1 MDGEKMKSNFF
12 KRVGAYLLDSFIV
25 IFILSLVTVGFKS
38 DSKLIDEANDLLNSY
53 ANQEITISEYNDKVM
68 SINYELQK
76 ENVWVN
82 GISCALYI
90 GYFILFAYFNN
101 GQTIGKKIFKIRVVD
116 KNNNKIKFS
125 QIFVRSIFIYGI
137 ISSFYSAIFINF
149 LGVSTFNM
157 VGSIISYIEYTF
169 IIVCFFMV
177 LYKKDKRG
185 LHDII
190 SGTMISNDIR
200 K

>member
-1 MDGEKMKSNFF
+1 MKSNFF
-12 KRVGAYLLDSFIV
+12 RRVGAYLLDSFIV
-25 IFILSLVTVGFKS
+25 IFILSLITVGFES
-38 DSKLIDEANDLLNSY
+38 NSKLIDEANDLLNSY

-68 SINYELQK
+68 NINYELQK

-82 GISCALYI
+82 RISCALYA

-101 GQTIGKKIFKIRVVD
+101 GQTIGKKVFKIRIVD
-116 KNNNKIKFS
+116 KDNNKIKFR
-125 QIFVRSIFIYGI
+125 QIFIRSIFIYGI
-137 ISSFYSAIFINF
+137 MSSFYSSVFINF
-149 LGVSTFNM
+149 LSVNTFN
-157 VGSIISYIEYTF
+157 VIASGISYIEYTF

-190 SGTMISNDIR
+190 SGTLIRDDI
-200 K
+200 KK